1 MVMGVSVILMT
12 ISRLHVSII
21 SDQMSTVRR
30 GWVLMGFSENVTDK
44 IWDNVATMGAGDTT
58 IISTNI

>member
-30 GWVLMGFSENVTDK
+30 GWVLMGFSEIVTDK